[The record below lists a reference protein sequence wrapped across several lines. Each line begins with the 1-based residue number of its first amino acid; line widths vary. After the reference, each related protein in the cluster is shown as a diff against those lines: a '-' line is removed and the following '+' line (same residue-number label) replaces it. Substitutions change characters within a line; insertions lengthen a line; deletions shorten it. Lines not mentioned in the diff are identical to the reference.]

1 MKAIDVVMIQPSRLC
16 FIFFRESEGS
26 AGCDEREWGKTR
38 LTPI

>member
-16 FIFFRESEGS
+16 FIFLESEGS